1 MAIVLSIAFYN
12 QFSEVL
18 QSRILL
24 QLNSIKTLKQN
35 QIEKLI
41 QQEWID
47 FMDSKE
53 SYNSTDSLNLII
65 PKSTLE
71 SGIYDFTNFHKE
83 KQLSIGLVDV
93 NNEKTRVKVIPY
105 DKVMNI
111 LLERTGMGETGESY
125 LVGEDYRM
133 RSQSRFFKDSMPNK
147 ITVKTIGVTQA
158 LSGKLDKGLYE
169 DYRNVNVYGVYGPIG
184 VSNLKLAILSEID
197 ESEVAAPLKDLRKR
211 LIGLMLLIMAIAIFF
226 SLFLT
231 RIIANPILG
240 MKKSLKIMADG
251 NYNEINKVRKSSN
264 EIYEMFEALEH
275 LKKSLQGAV
284 NFSEEIGE
292 MNLNAA
298 YEPNSEN
305 DSLGISLIKMQNKL
319 KEFRNNER
327 VSRMNIKRQ
336 LVDGLERERRR
347 LARELH
353 DGLGPFLT
361 SLKFHVDNKVQDS
374 VLRSEMKQ
382 IVDETISEIRV
393 MSNAL
398 MPSTIEDFGV
408 GAALRNFCDNINRMF
423 EGSIVF
429 EDLLKQSESKIT
441 KNQEVH
447 VFRIVQELV
456 NNTLK
461 HANAKNIRI
470 TLSEF
475 DDFISLFYFD
485 DGSGFNI
492 ESVTLGSGII
502 NIRERVEIC
511 NGKIQINSK
520 HESTTFDIEL
530 PIENENN

>member
-1 MAIVLSIAFYN
+1 
-12 QFSEVL
+12 
-18 QSRILL
+18 
-24 QLNSIKTLKQN
+24 
-35 QIEKLI
+35 
-41 QQEWID
+41 
-47 FMDSKE
+47 
-53 SYNSTDSLNLII
+53 
-65 PKSTLE
+65 
-71 SGIYDFTNFHKE
+71 
-83 KQLSIGLVDV
+83 
-93 NNEKTRVKVIPY
+93 
-105 DKVMNI
+105 
-111 LLERTGMGETGESY
+111 
-125 LVGEDYRM
+125 
-133 RSQSRFFKDSMPNK
+133 
-147 ITVKTIGVTQA
+147 
-158 LSGKLDKGLYE
+158 
-169 DYRNVNVYGVYGPIG
+169 
-184 VSNLKLAILSEID
+184 
-197 ESEVAAPLKDLRKR
+197 
-211 LIGLMLLIMAIAIFF
+211 MLLIMVIAIIL

-251 NYNEINKVRKSSN
+251 NYNEISKVHKSSN
-264 EIYEMFEALEH
+264 EIDEMFDALEH

-298 YEPNSEN
+298 YKPNSDN

-327 VSRMNIKRQ
+327 LSRMNIKRQ
-336 LVDGLERERRR
+336 LVDGLESERRR

-361 SLKFHVDNKVQDS
+361 SLKFHVDNKVQDA

-429 EDLLKQSESKIT
+429 EDLLEQSESKIT
-441 KNQEVH
+441 KNQEIH
-447 VFRIVQELV
+447 IFRIVQELV

-461 HANAKNIRI
+461 HADAKNIRI

-475 DDFISLFYFD
+475 DDFLSLFYFD
-485 DGSGFNI
+485 DGIGFNI

>member
-1 MAIVLSIAFYN
+1 
-12 QFSEVL
+12 
-18 QSRILL
+18 
-24 QLNSIKTLKQN
+24 
-35 QIEKLI
+35 
-41 QQEWID
+41 
-47 FMDSKE
+47 
-53 SYNSTDSLNLII
+53 
-65 PKSTLE
+65 
-71 SGIYDFTNFHKE
+71 
-83 KQLSIGLVDV
+83 
-93 NNEKTRVKVIPY
+93 
-105 DKVMNI
+105 
-111 LLERTGMGETGESY
+111 
-125 LVGEDYRM
+125 
-133 RSQSRFFKDSMPNK
+133 
-147 ITVKTIGVTQA
+147 
-158 LSGKLDKGLYE
+158 
-169 DYRNVNVYGVYGPIG
+169 
-184 VSNLKLAILSEID
+184 
-197 ESEVAAPLKDLRKR
+197 
-211 LIGLMLLIMAIAIFF
+211 
-226 SLFLT
+226 
-231 RIIANPILG
+231 
-240 MKKSLKIMADG
+240 MADG
-251 NYNEINKVRKSSN
+251 NYNEINKIRKSSN

>member
-1 MAIVLSIAFYN
+1 
-12 QFSEVL
+12 
-18 QSRILL
+18 
-24 QLNSIKTLKQN
+24 
-35 QIEKLI
+35 
-41 QQEWID
+41 
-47 FMDSKE
+47 
-53 SYNSTDSLNLII
+53 
-65 PKSTLE
+65 
-71 SGIYDFTNFHKE
+71 
-83 KQLSIGLVDV
+83 
-93 NNEKTRVKVIPY
+93 
-105 DKVMNI
+105 
-111 LLERTGMGETGESY
+111 
-125 LVGEDYRM
+125 
-133 RSQSRFFKDSMPNK
+133 
-147 ITVKTIGVTQA
+147 
-158 LSGKLDKGLYE
+158 
-169 DYRNVNVYGVYGPIG
+169 
-184 VSNLKLAILSEID
+184 
-197 ESEVAAPLKDLRKR
+197 
-211 LIGLMLLIMAIAIFF
+211 
-226 SLFLT
+226 
-231 RIIANPILG
+231 
-240 MKKSLKIMADG
+240 
-251 NYNEINKVRKSSN
+251 
-264 EIYEMFEALEH
+264 
-275 LKKSLQGAV
+275 
-284 NFSEEIGE
+284 
-292 MNLNAA
+292 
-298 YEPNSEN
+298 
-305 DSLGISLIKMQNKL
+305 
-319 KEFRNNER
+319 
-327 VSRMNIKRQ
+327 
-336 LVDGLERERRR
+336 
-347 LARELH
+347 
-353 DGLGPFLT
+353 
-361 SLKFHVDNKVQDS
+361 
-374 VLRSEMKQ
+374 MKQ